1 MALYKV
7 DKTTGNTSLVSGSNA
22 EVMRHVIQNELGTA
36 LADEINLQFSDGLNA
51 IDDSANGKTKVGV
64 DTTFTEAE
72 TRANIDSGDTLK
84 TILGKIKKWFTDI
97 PSLFVSKTGDTMTG
111 ALTVKNSDDSPLYV
125 QSGVSDRAYTCYK
138 ASDGSVL
145 GYIGVKSDGKAYLYT
160 DSSKQLAFLSD
171 IPDISGKV
179 NKSGDTMTGRLTLTP
194 SSTGTV
200 IESYRTHTDT
210 SSKATDILLGNNIAN
225 GTAGSCYGRLTL
237 YGKGTNYTVID
248 APISTANRTI
258 DFPDASGTV
267 ALTSDI
273 PSVPTKVSQLTN
285 DSGFITSSGTAANV
299 SGTVAIANGGTGA
312 TTRLAA
318 AKNLTNEEVTNPGY
332 VVGLTDSWGKFGW
345 TTIGNLKTALGV
357 PAAANNGTLTIQKN
371 GSTVKT
377 FTANSSSNV
386 TANIT
391 VPTKLSELTNDVVNN
406 ATLTIQKNGSTVK
419 TFTANASSNVTANI
433 TVPTKTSDLTNDAKA
448 PSITCSRKTQDY
460 NSMGLSASEVKFF
473 NMNPNSANR
482 PPEEQWFFLI
492 DMMSDDTSFEGQL
505 ALGMTGVNSVYYRRK
520 NGTWQSWTKLN

>member
-22 EVMRHVIQNELGTA
+22 EAMRHVIQNELGTA
-36 LADEINLQFSDGLNA
+36 LADEENLQFSDGLNA
-51 IDDSANGKTKVGV
+51 VDDSANGKTKVGV
-64 DTTFTEAE
+64 NTEFTEAFAM
-72 TRANIDSGDTLK
+72 TNIESGDPFS
-84 TILGKIKKWFTDI
+84 TILGKIKKWFSDL
-97 PSLFVSKTGDTMTG
+97 PGLFVYKHGDTMTG
-111 ALTVKNSDDSPLYV
+111 ALTICRKDSELQANFIGDNTKTTSV
-125 QSGVSDRAYTCYK
+125 ASMVS
-138 ASDGSVL
+138 
-145 GYIGVKSDGKAYLYT
+145 IGNATAD
-160 DSSKQLAFLSD
+160 
-171 IPDISGKV
+171 
-179 NKSGDTMTGRLTLTP
+179 
-194 SSTGTV
+194 GTV
-200 IESYRTHTDT
+200 
-210 SSKATDILLGNNIAN
+210 
-225 GTAGSCYGRLTL
+225 GSTYGRLRIM
-237 YGKGTNYTVID
+237 GKGKYRTDIE
-248 APISTANRTI
+248 APDSTSNRAIKFPNKNGTI
-258 DFPDASGTV
+258 
-267 ALTSDI
+267 ALTTDI
-273 PSVPTKVSQLTN
+273 PTNVSQLTN

-312 TTRLAA
+312 TTRLDA
-318 AKNLTNEEVTNPGY
+318 AKNLTNEEVTNPGF
-332 VVGLTDSWGKFGW
+332 VVGLTSNWGKFGW
-345 TTIGNLKTALGV
+345 TTVGNLKSALGV

-391 VPTKLSELTNDVVNN
+391 VPTKLSELTNDVVGN

-433 TVPTKTSDLTNDAKA
+433 TVPTKTSELTNDAKA
-448 PSITCSRKTQDY
+448 PSLTCSRKTQDY

-473 NMNPNSANR
+473 NMNPSSANR

>member
-36 LADEINLQFSDGLNA
+36 LTDEINLQFSDGLNA
-51 IDDSANGKTKVGV
+51 VDDSANGKTKVGV
-64 DTTFTEAE
+64 NTAFTEAE
-72 TRANIDSGDTLK
+72 TRTNIASGDTFS
-84 TILGKIKKWFTDI
+84 TILGKIKKWFTDL
-97 PSLFVSKTGDTMTG
+97 PSMFVSKAGDTM
-111 ALTVKNSDDSPLYV
+111 
-125 QSGVSDRAYTCYK
+125 SGN
-138 ASDGSVL
+138 L
-145 GYIGVKSDGKAYLYT
+145 GIVKSH
-160 DSSKQLAFLSD
+160 
-171 IPDISGKV
+171 
-179 NKSGDTMTGRLTLTP
+179 
-194 SSTGTV
+194 TGTASV
-200 IESYRTHTDT
+200 ASQV
-210 SSKATDILLGNNIAN
+210 ALGNSTPD
-225 GTAGSCYGRLTL
+225 GTAGATHGVLSLF
-237 YGKGTNYTVID
+237 GK
-248 APISTANRTI
+248 SNRYASLRASNVTGSNKDI
-258 DFPDASGTV
+258 ELPNASGTI
-267 ALTSDI
+267 ALTDDI
-273 PSVPTKVSQLTN
+273 PTKVSQLTN

-312 TTRLAA
+312 TTRLGA

-391 VPTKLSELTNDVVNN
+391 VPTKLSELTNDVVGN

-433 TVPTKTSDLTNDAKA
+433 TVPTKTSELTNDAKA